1 MNWHS
6 FWFNLG
12 RSFLMIADTYVPN
25 AVSLGNHSAITP
37 MEQRSDPNSH
47 GRQCPDVSLF
57 IQCDKLFRALF
68 FFTNAPKTIL
78 NNDRNFIEISPKLN
92 WIYLSNLFRFM
103 THSWHN

>member
-68 FFTNAPKTIL
+68 FLQMHLKLSSTMIG
-78 NNDRNFIEISPKLN
+78 ISSKSLR
-92 WIYLSNLFRFM
+92 S
-103 THSWHN
+103 